1 MNDHARVDQFVPSV
15 LQLEQRPA
23 YLHSCSDCSIKN
35 ALCFIDLSGQLFH
48 HSAHAFGRLMAGV
61 SLSVA
66 SNAFRILSGAK
77 HVIAWRSDLWLL

>member
-1 MNDHARVDQFVPSV
+1 
-15 LQLEQRPA
+15 
-23 YLHSCSDCSIKN
+23 
-35 ALCFIDLSGQLFH
+35 
-48 HSAHAFGRLMAGV
+48 LMAGV